1 MNSEKII
8 KILRDKNAT
17 LPCPACGHDGFTLLD
32 GDFTQEFI
40 AWGKLPG
47 KLPEALAPTAPHS
60 RRSLNYIV
68 LVCDNCGYIRQH
80 AKKPLG
86 IPTRKI

>member
-1 MNSEKII
+1 MDSEINI
-8 KILRDKNAT
+8 KRLQDKGAT
-17 LPCPACGHDGFTLLD
+17 SPCPACGHEDFTLVD
-32 GDFTQEFI
+32 GDFNQEFI
-40 AWGKLPG
+40 AWGESPLGPLG
-47 KLPEALAPTAPHS
+47 VRPAPI

>member
-1 MNSEKII
+1 MTSEVII
-8 KILRDKNAT
+8 KKLKDKNAT
-17 LPCPACGHDGFTLLD
+17 LPCPACGNEDFTLLD
-32 GDFTQEFI
+32 GDFRQEFI
-40 AWGKLPG
+40 VWDKLPAG
-47 KLPEALAPTAPHS
+47 IVPPTH
-60 RRSLNYIV
+60 RSMNYIV

>member
-1 MNSEKII
+1 LNSEKII

-32 GDFTQEFI
+32 GDFIQEFI
-40 AWGKLPG
+40 VWGESPLGPLGVRPG
-47 KLPEALAPTAPHS
+47 PS

>member
-1 MNSEKII
+1 MDFDINI
-8 KILRDKNAT
+8 KRLQDKGAT

-32 GDFTQEFI
+32 GDFTQEFR
-40 AWGKLPG
+40 AWGG
-47 KLPEALAPTAPHS
+47 KHSGAIEPIIKPSS
-60 RRSLNYIV
+60 RRSLTYIV